1 MIFEEIQQRLDQ
13 DLEEY
18 KDGEEREREEKKHTK
33 AGRKIIADVDKLQ
46 LLCLDTHE
54 IVVPFH
60 GILDLVTLHQSSKKI
75 YLHVNSTSASCH
87 LTKPSTVL

>member
-1 MIFEEIQQRLDQ
+1 MGRQRHEDHERVPDLVQQVGFQVLTI
-13 DLEEY
+13 
-18 KDGEEREREEKKHTK
+18 TK

-60 GILDLVTLHQSSKKI
+60 GILDLNMT
-75 YLHVNSTSASCH
+75 ST
-87 LTKPSTVL
+87 P

>member
-1 MIFEEIQQRLDQ
+1 M
-13 DLEEY
+13 
-18 KDGEEREREEKKHTK
+18 TK

-60 GILDLVTLHQSSKKI
+60 GILDLVTVHQSSKKI
-75 YLHVNSTSASCH
+75 YLHGVDVIFPRIETDHAEF
-87 LTKPSTVL
+87 L

>member
-1 MIFEEIQQRLDQ
+1 MGRQRLEDHERVPDMVQQQR
-13 DLEEY
+13 
-18 KDGEEREREEKKHTK
+18 

-60 GILDLVTLHQSSKKI
+60 GILDLVTVHQSSKKI
-75 YLHVNSTSASCH
+75 YLHGVDVILRSSI
-87 LTKPSTVL
+87 P

>member
-1 MIFEEIQQRLDQ
+1 M
-13 DLEEY
+13 
-18 KDGEEREREEKKHTK
+18 TK

-60 GILDLVTLHQSSKKI
+60 GILDLVTVHQSNKKI
-75 YLHVNSTSASCH
+75 YLHGVDVIFPRIETDH
-87 LTKPSTVL
+87 GEFL